1 MSTGV
6 TGSDMVKNELL
17 QFSKGNLN
25 EFGDLGYGQ
34 VPESLKYTR
43 EQKRSELD
51 NGVRVVSE
59 EVAGHLVAVNLTV
72 KTGSRD
78 ETLDT
83 SGVN

>member
-1 MSTGV
+1 
-6 TGSDMVKNELL
+6 
-17 QFSKGNLN
+17 
-25 EFGDLGYGQ
+25 